1 MAEHNS
7 LGIRGEKIAI
17 KMLKEKG
24 YEILETNWRFSKA
37 EIDVIATISD
47 ILVIVE
53 VKTRTNQ
60 RYGNPEEFVTVAKQ
74 KLLIK
79 AANAFIEEQNS
90 NSETRFD
97 VVGITIKNIGHE
109 IIHHEDAFS
118 PLVTNR

>member
-24 YEILETNWRFSKA
+24 YEILETNWRFLKA

-79 AANAFIEEQNS
+79 AANAFIEERNS
-90 NSETRFD
+90 DSETRFD

>member
-24 YEILETNWRFSKA
+24 YEILETNWRFLKA

-60 RYGNPEEFVTVAKQ
+60 RYGNPEEFVTVTKQ

-79 AANAFIEEQNS
+79 AANAFIEERNS

>member
-79 AANAFIEEQNS
+79 AANAFIEERNS

>member
-17 KMLKEKG
+17 KMFQDKG
-24 YEILETNWRFSKA
+24 YKILETNWRFSKA
-37 EIDVIATISD
+37 EIDIIATIGD
-47 ILVIVE
+47 ILVIAE

-60 RYGNPEEFVTVAKQ
+60 VYGNPEEFVTMAKQ

-90 NSETRFD
+90 DSETRFD
-97 VVGITIKNIGHE
+97 VVGITINNNDHE

-118 PLVTNR
+118 PLITKR

>member
-24 YEILETNWRFSKA
+24 YEILETNWRFLKA

-60 RYGNPEEFVTVAKQ
+60 RYGNPEEFVTVTKQ
-74 KLLIK
+74 NLLIK
-79 AANAFIEEQNS
+79 AANAFIEERNS

>member
-53 VKTRTNQ
+53 VKTRTSKVS
-60 RYGNPEEFVTVAKQ
+60 GNPEDFVTMAKQ

-79 AANAFIEEQNS
+79 AANAFIEERNS

-118 PLVTNR
+118 PLITKR

>member
-24 YEILETNWRFSKA
+24 YEILETNWRFLKA

-60 RYGNPEEFVTVAKQ
+60 RYGNPEEFVTVTKQ

-79 AANAFIEEQNS
+79 AANAFIEERNS
-90 NSETRFD
+90 DSETRFD

>member
-60 RYGNPEEFVTVAKQ
+60 RYGNPEEFVTVTKQ
-74 KLLIK
+74 NLLIK
-79 AANAFIEEQNS
+79 AANAFIEERNS